1 MINKDKEQIA
11 IDRKLPQQYEHLI
24 DQMQYTIL
32 LNICLEV
39 LGKQGTVQSVTDGT
53 IKMGNWGEH
62 KEIHISLDNL
72 VRKCK
77 NADAAEAS
85 DLIAM

>member
-24 DQMQYTIL
+24 DQMQYTTL

-53 IKMGNWGEH
+53 IKMGRPT
-62 KEIHISLDNL
+62 NL
-72 VRKCK
+72 SSRFSGYAIVFGH
-77 NADAAEAS
+77 
-85 DLIAM
+85 